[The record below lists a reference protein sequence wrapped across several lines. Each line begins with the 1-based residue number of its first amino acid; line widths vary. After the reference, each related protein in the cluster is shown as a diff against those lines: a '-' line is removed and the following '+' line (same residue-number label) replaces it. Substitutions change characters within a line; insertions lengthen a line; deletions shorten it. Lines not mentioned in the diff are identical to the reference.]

1 MVIPRVTSDVNSAI
15 CLVTRSRAARAALGG
30 VAGPGLAL
38 GGVAGPGLAE
48 SSELATGMIAI
59 TSAPAR
65 GIAPMTVSQ
74 GNELMRL
81 DPHQQEGADEQHRTD
96 EHGQGVGADEPG
108 LDPPQPPRGA
118 AHGSGERIDQAVHAP

>member
-15 CLVTRSRAARAALGG
+15 CLVTRSRAARAAS
-30 VAGPGLAL
+30 

-108 LDPPQPPRGA
+108 LDPPQPPRCA
-118 AHGSGERIDQAVHAP
+118 A